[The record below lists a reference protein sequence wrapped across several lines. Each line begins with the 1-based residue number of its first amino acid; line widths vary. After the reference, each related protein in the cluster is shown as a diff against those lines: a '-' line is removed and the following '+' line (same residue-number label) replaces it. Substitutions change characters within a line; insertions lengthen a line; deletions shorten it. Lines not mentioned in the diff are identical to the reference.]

1 MKRIIF
7 LGLILFS
14 SLHSLKSQELLK
26 QTIRGTVTDAVTGFP
41 LIGANVIIGNATEP
55 TGTTTDMDGR
65 FELKYIAIGRHNI
78 EVSYIG
84 YQSQLINNLLL
95 TSAKE
100 AVVTVQLHENAI
112 EVEEVVVIAGKRKDE
127 TQNEMAMVSARTF
140 SVEET
145 ERFAGSLGD
154 PARMVANYAG
164 VMTQNDSR
172 NDIIIRGNSPSGVLW
187 RMEGI
192 EIANPNHFGAQGT
205 TGGPVS
211 MVNNNLLTNSDFLT
225 GAFPAEYGNALAGAF
240 DLNLRSGNNQVH
252 EFLGQ
257 VGFNGFELGAE
268 GPINIGKG
276 KVKPSYLANF
286 RYSTMEAMNM
296 LGFSFGTG
304 AAIPDYKDFT
314 MLIDIPGTKLGRF
327 KVFTL
332 WGDSFIDLGR
342 DLSDSVSNSYNLRGM
357 ATDFGSGLWV
367 SGLSNTY
374 IVNKDMRVKT
384 TVSYQTTYSK
394 AKVDSVHYET
404 ESFSNYFGSEET
416 EDKLSVST
424 QFRHK
429 VNAKNNYSIGFIG
442 DFYSI
447 NYLDSVLLYDESRF
461 IENIHIDDKLQLF
474 RAYGQWQHNF
484 TNNLTAYLGLHTQY
498 LPLNSE
504 LSVEPRASIRWDF
517 AKNQSI
523 NAGIGKHSQMQS
535 RSTYYIQT
543 ENTQSGE
550 FFLTNTNLKFSKSNH
565 YMLGYNNLL
574 TPDFRIKLE
583 TYYQELYDIPVKE
596 NFPEFSTL
604 NTGDNFGGPA
614 EDSLV
619 NKGNGRNYGLELTVE
634 KFLSHGFYTL
644 FTASVFDSK
653 YQGYDRVW
661 RNTAFNGK
669 YVFNLLGGYEYKISK
684 RGTLTCDLKSVW
696 AGGKRYVPVDL
707 EESQLKGEDVRDWT
721 KAYEKKFDDYFRT
734 DLRFGFRLNGKKVS
748 QEWAVDL
755 QNVFNYQSVF
765 MEFYD
770 PNENEVYYVYQQG
783 FLPMFLYRINF

>member
-1 MKRIIF
+1 MKRILF
-7 LGLILFS
+7 LGLIVLSF
-14 SLHSLKSQELLK
+14 LIGLKAQEGLK
-26 QTIRGTVTDAVTGFP
+26 QTLRGTVTDAVTGSP
-41 LIGANVIIGNATEP
+41 LIGANVIVRNGSEP
-55 TGTTTDMDGR
+55 VGTTTDMNGH
-65 FELKYIAIGRHNI
+65 FELKNTSIGRHTI

-84 YQSQLINNLLL
+84 YQSQVINNLLL

-100 AVVTVQLHENAI
+100 AVVTVQLSENAI
-112 EVEEVVVIAGKRKDE
+112 EVEEVVVVAGKRKDE

-187 RMEGI
+187 RMEGF

-211 MVNNNLLTNSDFLT
+211 MVNNNLLSNSDFLT

-286 RYSTMEAMNM
+286 RYSTMEVMDM
-296 LGFSFGTG
+296 IGFSFGTG
-304 AAIPDYKDFT
+304 AAIPEYKDFT

-327 KVFTL
+327 KVFSL

-342 DLSDSVSNSYNLRGM
+342 DLSDSASNSYNLRGM

-374 IVNKDMRVKT
+374 FINKDIRVKT
-384 TVSYQTTYSK
+384 TVSYQNTYSK
-394 AKVDSVHYET
+394 AKVDSVHYDT
-404 ESFSNYFGSEET
+404 ESFTNYFGSEET
-416 EDKLSVST
+416 EGKLSFST
-424 QFRHK
+424 QLRHK
-429 VNAKNNYSIGFIG
+429 VNAKNNYSIGIIG
-442 DFYSI
+442 DYYTI
-447 NYLDSVLLYDESRF
+447 NYLDSVLLYDQSRF
-461 IENIHIDDKLQLF
+461 IETQNVDDKLQLF
-474 RAYGQWQHNF
+474 RAYGQWQHSFN
-484 TNNLTAYLGLHTQY
+484 NNLTAYLGLHSQY
-498 LPLNSE
+498 LPLNNEVS
-504 LSVEPRASIRWDF
+504 LEPRASIKWNF
-517 AKNQSI
+517 TKNQSL

-535 RSTYYIQT
+535 RSTYFVQT
-543 ENTQSGE
+543 ENMQTGE
-550 FFLTNTNLKFSKSNH
+550 YYKTNTNLKFSKSNH
-565 YMLGYNNLL
+565 YVLGYNNLI
-574 TPDFRIKLE
+574 TPDFRIKFE
-583 TYYQELYDIPVKE
+583 TYYQDLYDIPVKE

-619 NKGNGRNYGLELTVE
+619 NVGIGRNFGLELTVE
-634 KFLSHGFYTL
+634 KFLSRGFYTL

-653 YQGYDRVW
+653 YQGYDKVW

-684 RGTLTCDLKSVW
+684 NGTLTFDLKTVW

-707 EESQLKGEDVRDWT
+707 QQSQLQGEDVRNWT
-721 KAYEKKFDDYFRT
+721 KAYENKFDDYLRT

-748 QEWAVDL
+748 QEWAIDL
-755 QNVFNYQSVF
+755 QNVLNYQSVF

-783 FLPMFLYRINF
+783 FMPMFLYRIYF